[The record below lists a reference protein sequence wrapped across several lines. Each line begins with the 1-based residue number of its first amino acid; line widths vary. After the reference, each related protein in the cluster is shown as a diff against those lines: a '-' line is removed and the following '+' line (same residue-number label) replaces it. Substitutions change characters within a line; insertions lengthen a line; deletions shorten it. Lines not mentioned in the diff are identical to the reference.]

1 VREFP
6 DFLNSYFEFARDE
19 FCPDDFHFWTGVSI
33 VAGALERKVWLNQSG
48 RHTFPNLYIFLVA
61 RPGEGKTTASDLG
74 IELLK
79 ELQTPAGTPGVSILP
94 AKMSDAF
101 FEAKMA
107 NQSKFTYGGQ
117 EHIHCSHFFYV
128 SEAENSLKEMT
139 GGGELTA
146 ALTEFYD
153 CPKLWKRGT
162 KKDGEVSAIN
172 VCCNALVGITFS
184 CLSRV
189 VLPEQKIMGG
199 FASRILYV
207 AHSRKKIRKVKWEVA
222 GRRSDLRQKLLA
234 DLQRIHNLRGQFSVT
249 REFGQAF
256 EDWFPLNDQERADM
270 KSERMQSL
278 AARRQT
284 NILKLAMICSVSE
297 SDAMRLEKKHWDRAL
312 ELLQSAEKNMPD
324 IFDAAASV
332 DNQSGA
338 YLITMRAAQ
347 RDGGIAH
354 AQLLNSLISRGLD
367 MEKAE
372 LTIKGLVATK
382 KLALSGNG
390 TYQAIGDLDEYL

>member
-1 VREFP
+1 M
-6 DFLNSYFEFARDE
+6 
-19 FCPDDFHFWTGVSI
+19 
-33 VAGALERKVWLNQSG
+33 AGALERKVWLNQSG
-48 RHTFPNLYIFLVA
+48 RMSFPNLYIFLVA

-74 IELLK
+74 IDFLK
-79 ELQTPAGTPGVSILP
+79 DLQTTSGAPGVSILP

-107 NQSKFTYGGQ
+107 HSKKFAWNGQ

-153 CPKLWKRGT
+153 CPKMWKRGT
-162 KKDGEVSAIN
+162 KKDGETSAIN
-172 VCCNALVGITFS
+172 LCCNALVGITFS

-189 VLPEQKIMGG
+189 VLPDQKIMGG
-199 FASRILYV
+199 FASRILYI

-222 GRRSDLRQKLLA
+222 GRRTDVRVKLAA
-234 DLQRIHNLRGQFSVT
+234 DLQHIHNLRGQFSVSH
-249 REFGQAF
+249 EFGKAF
-256 EDWFPLNDQERADM
+256 EDWFPVNDQERADM

-297 SDAMRLEKKHWDRAL
+297 DDSLRLEKKHWDRAL
-312 ELLQSAEKNMPD
+312 ELLTAAEKNMPD
-324 IFDAAASV
+324 IFDAAANV
-332 DNQSGA
+332 EHQSGA
-338 YLITMRAAQ
+338 NLIALRTAQ
-347 RDGGIAH
+347 RDGGI
-354 AQLLNSLISRGLD
+354 SLPTLMNTLVSRGLD
-367 MEKAE
+367 YGKAE
-372 LTIKGLVATK
+372 ATIKGLVAGN
-382 KLALSGNG
+382 KLRLNGNG
-390 TYQAIGDLDEYL
+390 SYEAVGNLDEYL